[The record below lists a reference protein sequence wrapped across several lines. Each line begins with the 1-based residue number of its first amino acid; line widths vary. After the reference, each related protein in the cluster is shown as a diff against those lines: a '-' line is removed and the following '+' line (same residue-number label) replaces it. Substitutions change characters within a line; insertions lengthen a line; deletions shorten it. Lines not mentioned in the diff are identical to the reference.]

1 MKRSTEQTSKS
12 RQQILALSK
21 KIYWHLTQMLSAT
34 GITKGSVYIQKKKCG
49 NPNCKCAKGDLHCS
63 NTLSMSHQGKTRLI
77 SLTKYTI
84 TEVAEIK
91 KQVRSY
97 QSFRYNRAQ
106 VVHCFK
112 ILIAEINKLEQN
124 LLIEVPQKKGEA
136 DERAEAKESGGGP
149 DNR

>member
-1 MKRSTEQTSKS
+1 
-12 RQQILALSK
+12 
-21 KIYWHLTQMLSAT
+21 MLSAT

-77 SLTKYTI
+77 PLTKYTI
-84 TEVAEIK
+84 TEVTEIK

-124 LLIEVPQKKGEA
+124 LLIEVPKKGDA
-136 DERAEAKESGGGP
+136 DERPQAKEIGGGP
-149 DNR
+149 GNR

>member
-1 MKRSTEQTSKS
+1 MKRSTEQISKS
-12 RQQILALSK
+12 RQQILVLSK
-21 KIYWHLTQMLSAT
+21 KIYQHLTQMISAK

-124 LLIEVPQKKGEA
+124 LLIEVPKKGDA
-136 DERAEAKESGGGP
+136 DERPQAKEIGGGP
-149 DNR
+149 GNR